1 MLSSE
6 RKIRVMIS
14 SRCKDKIELRKK
26 QVEFSFLRKKIK
38 TLIEG
43 IQPFG
48 NQLFDCWINE
58 SSPPIEGSKDSWD
71 ACLQQV
77 RRADILMMLYNGNP
91 GWTAEPDGVGICH
104 AELQAGL
111 SSGAAKVFC
120 IELPL
125 SDIPKSPN
133 DESRY
138 TRFREYYSEQNLF
151 VAQAKNGNDVLKF
164 IPAVLHEALAE
175 LVKLGGYEARK
186 GKYDLGDALDWSH
199 LDFETRKKTM
209 EDVVRYALEGR
220 RDVKVNGD
228 LAYIPFGKEKLLFI
242 IHAIPA
248 AIANAAA
255 RELVGRPFHQDY
267 LFASKIGKDNGG
279 PINLFACHRSV
290 TENQAAGLLGQP
302 DVVTVDAS
310 FGVLAV
316 DHASKVQCIFLRNC
330 RDDVSTRLAVQR
342 MFDWLR
348 RSGEDKLLI
357 KRGYSRARIVRTIAE
372 ENA

>member
-14 SRCKDKIELRKK
+14 SRCKSEIELRKK
-26 QVEFSFLRKKIK
+26 RVEFSVLRKKIK
-38 TLIEG
+38 ALIEG

-48 NQLFDCWINE
+48 KPFFECWINE
-58 SSPPIEGSKDSWD
+58 VSPPVEGTKDSWD
-71 ACLQQV
+71 VCLQQV
-77 RRADILMMLYNGNP
+77 RRANILIVLFNGDP
-91 GWTAEPDGVGICH
+91 GWSAEPDGVGICH
-104 AELQAGL
+104 AELQEGL

-120 IELPL
+120 IELPV
-125 SDIPKSPN
+125 SPPKSTQ

-138 TRFREYYSEQNLF
+138 ARFRDYFSEQNLF
-151 VAQAKNGNDVLKF
+151 VAKAQNGNEVLKF

-175 LVKLGGYEARK
+175 LVNLGGYEARK
-186 GKYDLGDALDWSH
+186 GKFESVDALGWSH
-199 LDFETRKKTM
+199 LDFEARKKAM

-220 RDVKVNGD
+220 GNVKVNGD
-228 LAYIPFGKEKLLFI
+228 LAYVPIGKEKLLFI

-248 AIANAAA
+248 AITNAAA

-267 LFASKIGKDNGG
+267 LFAPKIGEEMGG
-279 PINLFACHRSV
+279 PVNLFACHRGV

-316 DHASKVQCIFLRNC
+316 DHASKIQCVFLRNC

-357 KRGYSRARIVRTIAE
+357 KRGFSRARIVRTIAK
-372 ENA
+372 ENV